1 MFCDAKSSYCLL
13 YLKENFINNYPC
25 EDILLN
31 KQSELISKCR
41 HEDRNMLA
49 NTENSGKMN
58 NDGTDYYRVLF
69 IDI

>member
-13 YLKENFINNYPC
+13 CLKENFINNYPC
-25 EDILLN
+25 EDILL
-31 KQSELISKCR
+31 KKRSELISKCR
-41 HEDRNMLA
+41 HENKNMLA

-58 NDGTDYYRVLF
+58 NDGMDYYRVLF